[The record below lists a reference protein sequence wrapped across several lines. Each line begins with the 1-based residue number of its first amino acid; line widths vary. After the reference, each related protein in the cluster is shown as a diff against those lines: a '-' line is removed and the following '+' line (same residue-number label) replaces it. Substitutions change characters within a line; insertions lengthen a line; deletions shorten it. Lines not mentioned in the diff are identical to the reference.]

1 MKKKTI
7 NDEVLEVMK
16 SVLTKEEAE
25 EVVPKLTKNINK
37 SEFIATKLP
46 NNPYALITGSFLWE
60 NTKEGSKYWFEISK
74 LVSTRLSQ
82 SDGLICDPE
91 L

>member
-1 MKKKTI
+1 MKKKTM

-25 EVVPKLTKNINK
+25 EIVPKLTENIKK
-37 SEFIATKLP
+37 SEFITTKLS
-46 NNPYALITGSFLWE
+46 NNPYALVTGSFLWKD
-60 NTKEGSKYWFEISK
+60 TKEGGDYWFELSE

-82 SDGLICDPE
+82 LDWLICDPE

>member
-46 NNPYALITGSFLWE
+46 NNPYALIIGSFLWE